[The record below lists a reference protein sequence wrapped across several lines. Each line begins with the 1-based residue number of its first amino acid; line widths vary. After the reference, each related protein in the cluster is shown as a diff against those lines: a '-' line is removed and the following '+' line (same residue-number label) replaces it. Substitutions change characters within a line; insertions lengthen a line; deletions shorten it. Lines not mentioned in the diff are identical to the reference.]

1 MDIEYPYRSNDIEFV
16 YVNKNTNKVNIKNDK
31 RNIFFS

>member
-1 MDIEYPYRSNDIEFV
+1 MDIEIRGNDIEFV

-31 RNIFFS
+31 RNIFFC